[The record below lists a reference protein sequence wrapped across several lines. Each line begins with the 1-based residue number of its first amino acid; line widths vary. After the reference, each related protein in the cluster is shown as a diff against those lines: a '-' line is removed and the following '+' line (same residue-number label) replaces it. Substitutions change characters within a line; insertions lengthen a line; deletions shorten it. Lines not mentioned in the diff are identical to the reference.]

1 MSETIL
7 KSIGLV
13 LVAFF
18 APIVPLLILIGFAIL
33 IDTIFGIIASVKNKK
48 PIVSSK
54 LARILTKS
62 IIYMS
67 LVLLAYGIDYILIG
81 EILLNYFKIHLL
93 FTKLIGIGI
102 VFVEVFSIDEKI
114 RAFNNNK
121 GIWYY
126 FKRILSK
133 GKQIT
138 ASVKDIKDDIDE
150 LKNK

>member
-1 MSETIL
+1 MGETVL

-13 LVAFF
+13 IVAFF

-33 IDTIFGIIASVKNKK
+33 IDTIFGIIASIKNKK

-93 FTKLIGIGI
+93 FTKLISIGI

-150 LKNK
+150 LKSK

>member
-1 MSETIL
+1 MGETVL

-13 LVAFF
+13 IVAFF

-33 IDTIFGIIASVKNKK
+33 IDTIFGIIASIKNKK

-93 FTKLIGIGI
+93 FTKLVGIGI

-138 ASVKDIKDDIDE
+138 ASVKDIDE
-150 LKNK
+150 LKSK

>member
-48 PIVSSK
+48 PIVSNK

>member
-18 APIVPLLILIGFAIL
+18 APIVPLLLLIGFAIL

-93 FTKLIGIGI
+93 FTKLVGIGI